1 MLKDDR
7 KEQWKMKLKGKVI
20 LLLAIILGL
29 NSVMPTMTKAS
40 TDNTIQNA
48 IFISE
53 NGTYSG
59 TTTENSEAYYSFSLQ
74 KSGIVTLT
82 LEAYEDDGVGIVLYD
97 NEYKKINDYW
107 AYYDRNR
114 HCAYKKVNY
123 DLCAGTYY
131 IKLNYLDKNTAY
143 SFKLNYQKVD
153 ETFPESQNSRNDI
166 LAQAKAIS
174 LNQKIYGMIG
184 DEENQDFYIFDMPF
198 SGKLTITHYNYTEGQ
213 RGDYEVLDSEGNKV
227 YTCYAHYDDNK
238 GYAYAKDTT
247 ELDKGTYYIKV
258 YDDAGPYKFWINIK
272 PDTAAIDSGLRS
284 KSKATIKLKKI
295 SGVTGY
301 VLQYSTSDK
310 FSKKSTKSKTI
321 KGTTVKLSGLNKKKT
336 YYVRVRCY
344 KTLNGKTYYGDYGNT
359 YTLWP

>member
-1 MLKDDR
+1 
-7 KEQWKMKLKGKVI
+7 MKLKGKVI

-82 LEAYEDDGVGIVLYD
+82 LEVYENDSVNIRLYD
-97 NEYKKINDYW
+97 DEYTKINVYW
-107 AYYDRNR
+107 AYYDGNR
-114 HCAYKKVNY
+114 GCAYKKINY
-123 DLCAGTYY
+123 YLCAGTYY
-131 IKLNYLDKNTAY
+131 IQLSNLHKNTAY
-143 SFKLNYQKVD
+143 SMKLNCQKVD
-153 ETFPESQNSRNDI
+153 ETFPKSQNNRNDI
-166 LAQAKAIS
+166 LAQAKRIS

-184 DEENQDFYIFDMPF
+184 DTEEQDFYIFEMPY
-198 SGKLTITHYNYTEGQ
+198 SGKLTITRYNYTER
-213 RGDYEVLDSEGNKV
+213 RGAYYSILDSEGNIV
-227 YTCYAHYDDNK
+227 HISYGEYDSNK
-238 GYAYAKDTT
+238 GYAYHKDIYD
-247 ELDKGTYYIKV
+247 LDKGTYYVKV
-258 YDDAGPYKFWINIK
+258 GDSKGAYKFWMNIK
-272 PDTAAIDSGLRS
+272 PDTGAIDSGLRS
-284 KSKATIKLKKI
+284 NSKATIKLKKI

-310 FSKKSTKSKTI
+310 FGKKSTKTKTI

-359 YTLWP
+359 YTLWS